1 MYIISAGH
9 GEIVNGDITIEEVP
23 LISFE
28 DAERLDSSEPGPPL
42 FVVEDRSKVFRKR
55 VKLFLSKGVFFT
67 AGLLLVMVG
76 CVLVLTFHHED
87 VTEMCTL
94 DGPVFFDNSSTVT
107 ASFTSGFTPSTMAP
121 LNSRST
127 SQFEMSTTSVQFFP
141 MVSNSVVP

>member
-1 MYIISAGH
+1 M
-9 GEIVNGDITIEEVP
+9 IEEVP
-23 LISFE
+23 LVSFE

-55 VKLFLSKGVFFT
+55 MKLFLSKGVFFA
-67 AGLLLVMVG
+67 AGLLLVVVG

-94 DGPVFFDNSSTVT
+94 DGPVFFDNSTTVT
-107 ASFTSGFTPSTMAP
+107 ASFTSGFTPSIMAP

-127 SQFEMSTTSVQFFP
+127 SQFEMSTTSV
-141 MVSNSVVP
+141 